1 MSVQAMFDMCGY
13 ESDSD
18 LGLLVDDSQID
29 TLTNLEQLQ
38 TLVEV
43 QTVFQN
49 KSVGTW
55 GAGWTV
61 AHPSIT
67 LCGQPMYSAHPQ
79 NFPNIYPVDRT
90 AFQSYPH

>member
-1 MSVQAMFDMCGY
+1 MQAMFDMCGY

-49 KSVGTW
+49 KSVET
-55 GAGWTV
+55 
-61 AHPSIT
+61 
-67 LCGQPMYSAHPQ
+67 
-79 NFPNIYPVDRT
+79 
-90 AFQSYPH
+90 

>member
-1 MSVQAMFDMCGY
+1 MSDGVDRVSVQAMFDMCGY

-49 KSVGTW
+49 KSVGT
-55 GAGWTV
+55 
-61 AHPSIT
+61 
-67 LCGQPMYSAHPQ
+67 
-79 NFPNIYPVDRT
+79 
-90 AFQSYPH
+90 

>member
-1 MSVQAMFDMCGY
+1 MFDMSGY

-49 KSVGTW
+49 KSVGT
-55 GAGWTV
+55 
-61 AHPSIT
+61 
-67 LCGQPMYSAHPQ
+67 
-79 NFPNIYPVDRT
+79 
-90 AFQSYPH
+90 